1 MVVQE
6 SSEFGYATPL
16 GYQYW
21 SNPVDGLVYAGQGQP
36 DHGFNS
42 SDNYFFK
49 VFDPKQRAD
58 NMSRIKEASLNGELS
73 NQFYDTMKTPYLDEE
88 FYDAH
93 VEWESLYNQ
102 NGRQKSAALIS
113 PTNAVTNILN
123 VFAKTY
129 GMKDRKYAG
138 VELAQKIGIP
148 NLVID
153 IDTLAKISGM
163 AELAEM
169 QMPKAKEIRYTRT
182 HYDAKKFG
190 LVFEVS
196 EEAILKNLHNPFQDT
211 ITVAGTKVDQ
221 RKAYD
226 VIDTLESG
234 LTTTAA
240 LAAWDTYEANTDRST
255 QNPVKDIERI
265 VLHTIEGT
273 GEGGTFNRAGMNQI
287 TLTDYDTNSFNRG
300 IIEPVGDQGAERHP
314 GVRPLKG
321 FGGTV
326 QVVQDQFIPQGVAY
340 LLDVGDETC
349 CALFEGPQRV
359 ASKVDEMLNSNIY
372 GIFDYHL
379 AAIINASKGR
389 RVSGVATPVAPV

>member
-1 MVVQE
+1 MTVSE
-6 SSEFGYATPL
+6 NSEYGYSSPL

-21 SNPVDGLVYAGQGQP
+21 SNPTDELVYAGIGQP
-36 DHGFNS
+36 DYGFKS
-42 SDNYFFK
+42 SDNYFFP
-49 VFDPKQRAD
+49 VFDPKQRQA
-58 NMSRIKEASLNGELS
+58 NISQLKTASLEGKLS
-73 NQFYDTMKTPYLDEE
+73 QSMVDGMQTPYLDEE

-93 VEWESLYNQ
+93 AEWNSEYQLG
-102 NGRQKSAALIS
+102 GRQRSGALAS

-123 VFAKTY
+123 VFGKTY
-129 GMKDRKYAG
+129 GLKDRKYAG
-138 VELAQKIGIP
+138 TELAQKIGIP

-153 IDTLAKISGM
+153 IDTLVKISGM
-163 AELAEM
+163 AELAEL
-169 QMPKAKEIRYTRT
+169 QLPKNKETRYTRA
-182 HYDAKKFG
+182 HYVAKKFG

-196 EEAILKNLHNPFQDT
+196 EEAILKNIHNPFQDT

-234 LTTTAA
+234 LSSTAA
-240 LAAWDTYEANTDRST
+240 LAAWDTYVANTDRST
-255 QNPVKDIERI
+255 QNPIKDIERI

-273 GEGGTFNRAGMNQI
+273 GEGGTFNRVGINQI
-287 TLTDYDTNSFNRG
+287 TKTDYDTNSFTRG
-300 IIEPVGDQGAERHP
+300 IVEPVGDQGADRHP
-314 GVRPLKG
+314 GVTGFKG
-321 FGGTV
+321 FGAGV
-326 QVVQDQFIPQGVAY
+326 QAVQDQFIPQGVAY

-389 RVSGVATPVAPV
+389 RVTGVATPVAPV